1 MAVPRVIEKCLTP
14 NTNVTAGKCLWRFDS
29 TQSEINGG
37 WVFVGCNCTPGKC
50 CEAPEA
56 AIVPD
61 DTERET
67 DCIDC
72 PAPANPGDPLTSA
85 GPADADPPK
94 KKS

>member
-1 MAVPRVIEKCLTP
+1 MAVPRVIERCLTP
-14 NTNVTAGKCLWRFDS
+14 TTEVTAGKCLWRFDS

-50 CEAPEA
+50 CEAPTA
-56 AIVPD
+56 AVD
-61 DTERET
+61 DGVTRET

-72 PAPANPGDPLTSA
+72 PAPATVSDMPTSA
-85 GPADADPPK
+85 GPPDADPPK